1 MKAKTEEQQSHGD
14 TKLDTECDSR
24 GKRVN
29 SHDTSEDAGVGR
41 KTSEVVVLDG
51 SGTNVCRGKNHS
63 KDGRKHCRNIRKRGS
78 RINSNDDNKESSDYA
93 KIWLRV
99 QNA

>member
-1 MKAKTEEQQSHGD
+1 MKAKTEKQQSHGD

-29 SHDTSEDAGVGR
+29 SHNTSENAGVGR

-51 SGTNVCRGKNHS
+51 IWENCVLMVRTTLRTEGSTAETLSGREEV
-63 KDGRKHCRNIRKRGS
+63 
-78 RINSNDDNKESSDYA
+78 E
-93 KIWLRV
+93 L
-99 QNA
+99 